1 MLGTW
6 LRTQRV
12 DFKKGK
18 LDQARKERL
27 ESLGVLWNP
36 MEAQWV
42 HNFCLLSAYV
52 GAKGTPTCRANT
64 RRRE

>member
-1 MLGTW
+1 MLCTW
-6 LRTQRV
+6 LRTQRMES
-12 DFKKGK
+12 KKGK